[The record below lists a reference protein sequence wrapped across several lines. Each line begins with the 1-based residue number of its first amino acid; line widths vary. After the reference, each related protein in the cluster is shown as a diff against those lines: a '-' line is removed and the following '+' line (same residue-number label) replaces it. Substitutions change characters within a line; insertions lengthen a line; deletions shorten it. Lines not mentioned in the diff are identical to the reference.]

1 MEDKMKVEI
10 QIISKETIKPSS
22 PTPSHLKTFKL
33 SLIDQIFPAFHIPL
47 LLFYTTPSET
57 RPRQISTLKSSL
69 SETLSHF
76 YPLAGRCIDDS
87 TVCCDDQGIP
97 FVETYINSRLCEI
110 VNSSSKVTLLQQFLP
125 PREFLALGPRPISDL
140 VPLAFQI
147 NVFQCGGIVIG
158 CYMLH
163 KLLDASSLGTFFQH
177 WACRGQ
183 GNAVGPDFDAI
194 FKAFPPDPSIKQV
207 VVPDLCKDPSAGSPP
222 MVVLVKSFRLSK
234 AGISRLKEKGASE
247 GYENPT
253 SFETVAGFVW
263 ENVVAAARSTR
274 TADSTVLSITI
285 NMRSRTNPTLPAE
298 SMGNCITEV
307 HAKAT
312 GVRTF
317 PELVMEIHEAVLKTN
332 LKIEKFQGE
341 NGVEEIC
348 ADREA
353 ASRFVTEDD
362 GCVYQLSSWCR
373 LGLEKADF
381 GFGKPNWIIPTDG
394 IIPVSLRNFIFFT
407 DYSDASGDGVEVWLF
422 LEEKEMRILESNTK
436 FIEFASPN

>member
-1 MEDKMKVEI
+1 M
-10 QIISKETIKPSS
+10 
-22 PTPSHLKTFKL
+22 TPFPVLEMIL
-33 SLIDQIFPAFHIPL
+33 WDQICP
-47 LLFYTTPSET
+47 
-57 RPRQISTLKSSL
+57 TLKPKYVSVKWM
-69 SETLSHF
+69 T
-76 YPLAGRCIDDS
+76 CTMI
-87 TVCCDDQGIP
+87 
-97 FVETYINSRLCEI
+97 
-110 VNSSSKVTLLQQFLP
+110 KVTLLQQFLP

-163 KLLDASSLGTFFQH
+163 KLLACSFGTFLQH

-183 GNAVGPDFDAI
+183 QNAVGPNFDAI

-207 VVPDLCKDPSAGSPP
+207 VVPDLCKDPSAGSTP

-234 AGISRLKEKGASE
+234 AGITRLKEKGACE

-263 ENVVAAARSTR
+263 ENVAAECAQQQT
-274 TADSTVLSITI
+274 
-285 NMRSRTNPTLPAE
+285 
-298 SMGNCITEV
+298 V

-317 PELVMEIHEAVLKTN
+317 PELVMEIHEAVLKAKQ
-332 LKIEKFQGE
+332 KIEKFQGE
-341 NGVEEIC
+341 NGVEEMC

-353 ASRFVTEDD
+353 ASRF
-362 GCVYQLSSWCR
+362 
-373 LGLEKADF
+373 ADF

-394 IIPVSLRNFIFFT
+394 IIPASLGNFIFFT

-422 LEEKEMRILESNTK
+422 LEEKEMKILESNPK
-436 FIEFASPN
+436 FVEFVSPN